1 MYTPQVDDQND
12 FFYKNIV
19 KTNELFA
26 KMLLISNII
35 GPALAFCSYIGLF
48 HISYIFAIRT
58 AIMCF
63 VFTLV
68 QFFTQKYAK
77 NQYYVMYQG
86 LVMTTIYICYL
97 GTNRSV
103 GIYISYALVPF
114 LSCLYFNRKAT
125 IFSCSFGYICMLLSL
140 WGKAQTLYI
149 RSLMHSPIEWWI
161 PMAAGFTL
169 EFIFVCLFTNSLA
182 AQFRKTLKR
191 TEHQNTKIQ
200 NLQRNLIQSFA
211 NIVEWSDQ
219 FTGEHIKRT
228 SSYVEIISNR
238 LVAMGK
244 YTDILTADEISLYI
258 SAAPLHDIG
267 KINVPD
273 TILGKKGKFEP
284 EEFELMKTHTRTGYE
299 IITQNLKDLEDPL
312 YIKTAS
318 DMALYH
324 HEHWDGTGYPNR
336 ISGMTIPL
344 SARIMAA
351 ADVLDALLS
360 KRHYKEAFDID
371 EALEYFSNSK
381 GTHFEPCIADAVLS
395 LREQIIQISMTYST
409 SENSKPA
416 L

>member
-1 MYTPQVDDQND
+1 MNIPQLDDEEN

-35 GPALAFCSYIGLF
+35 GPSLAFCSFLGLF
-48 HISYIFAIRT
+48 KITYSFAIQT
-58 AIMCF
+58 SIMCF

-68 QFFTQKYAK
+68 QFFTQRFAK

-86 LVMTTIYICYL
+86 LVMTTIYVCYL

-114 LSCLYFNRKAT
+114 LSSLYFNRKAT
-125 IFSCSFGYICMLLSL
+125 IFSCVFGYICMLFSL
-140 WGKAQTLYI
+140 WVKAQTLYI
-149 RSLMHSPIEWWI
+149 RSLMHSPFEWWL
-161 PMAAGFTL
+161 PMSAGFTI
-169 EFIFVCLFTNSLA
+169 EFLFVCLFTNLLA
-182 AQFRKTLKR
+182 SQFRKTLQR
-191 TEHQNTKIQ
+191 TELQNKKIQ

-228 SSYVEIISNR
+228 SRYVELIANR
-238 LVAMGK
+238 LIAMGK
-244 YTDILTADEISLYI
+244 YTDILTPEEIALYI

-273 TILGKKGKFEP
+273 SILGKKGKFEP
-284 EEFELMKTHTRTGYE
+284 EEFEQMKTHARTGYE
-299 IITQNLKDLEDPL
+299 IITNDLKDLEDPL
-312 YIKTAS
+312 YIKTAG

-344 SARIMAA
+344 SGRIMAA

-360 KRHYKEAFDID
+360 KRQYKEAFDID
-371 EALEYFSNSK
+371 EALRYFETAK
-381 GTHFEPCIADAVLS
+381 GTHFEPCIADAVIS
-395 LREQIIQISMTYST
+395 LRDQIIQVSMAQLT
-409 SENSKPA
+409 SESSKPA
-416 L
+416 Q

>member
-1 MYTPQVDDQND
+1 MENFFKEDEEN
-12 FFYKNIV
+12 FFYRNIV

-35 GPALAFCSYIGLF
+35 GPSLAFCTYLGLF
-48 HISYIFAIRT
+48 KITYLFAVKA
-58 AIMCF
+58 AIMGF
-63 VFTLV
+63 VFTII

-86 LVMTTIYICYL
+86 LVMTTLFICYL
-97 GTNRSV
+97 GSNRSV

-125 IFSCSFGYICMLLSL
+125 IFSCIFGYLCMLLSL
-140 WGKAQTLYI
+140 WGKAQTLYV
-149 RSLMHSPIEWWI
+149 RSLMHAPIDWWL
-161 PMAAGFTL
+161 PMSAGFTL
-169 EFIFVCLFTNSLA
+169 EFLFVCLFTNSLA
-182 AQFRKTLKR
+182 SQFRKTLQR
-191 TEHQNTKIQ
+191 TEIQNKKIQ
-200 NLQRNLIQSFA
+200 NLQRSLIQSFA

-228 SSYVEIISNR
+228 SRYVEIISNR
-238 LVAMGK
+238 LLAMGR
-244 YTDILTADEISLYI
+244 YTDILTSEEIALYV

-273 TILGKKGKFEP
+273 SILGKKGKFLP
-284 EEFELMKTHTRTGYE
+284 EEYEQMKTHARTGYE
-299 IITQNLKDLEDPL
+299 IITNDLKDLEDPL
-312 YIKTAS
+312 YIKTAG

-360 KRHYKEAFDID
+360 KRQYKEAFDID
-371 EALEYFSNSK
+371 EALAYFESAK
-381 GTHFEPCIADAVLS
+381 GTHFEPCIAEAVLS
-395 LREQIIQISMTYST
+395 LREQIIQISMTSAI
-409 SENSKPA
+409 SEN
-416 L
+416 